1 MDCSV
6 QKISYI
12 IPKIYKVYD
21 VNQKVFE
28 SSINF
33 NMTILENEIK
43 NNKNLNLKC
52 RNFLFIFKSIF
63 ERKKQTWLNK
73 EIQLNLKWKKILLLM
88 IIIIIII
95 FKFSL

>member
-6 QKISYI
+6 QKFSYI

-63 ERKKQTWLNK
+63 ERQKQTWLNK

-88 IIIIIII
+88 IIIIII

>member
-6 QKISYI
+6 QKFSYI

-88 IIIIIII
+88 IIIIII